1 MVVMMLIM
9 VNFRMLSMMVRAPW
23 MRELMM
29 GSSAEIAREK
39 VSSGPRGYRRN
50 LVPRGSTGPIRVRQ
64 EGPPALVPAT

>member
-1 MVVMMLIM
+1 MRMVSWALFLVVMMLIV

-39 VSSGPRGYRRN
+39 VSKRP
-50 LVPRGSTGPIRVRQ
+50 THD
-64 EGPPALVPAT
+64 